1 MAAPPRRWVLLAVV
15 GAAVLLLAA
24 RAVAQIYVDY
34 EWFDAAGAL
43 ELWRSRTA
51 TALVMRLLSGL
62 AAGLFVFA
70 NLYAVRYSIVSVD
83 LPRKISNLEI
93 RERVSGRSLMVA
105 VILISIV
112 LGGVLSLPQ
121 DDWTTFTTA
130 FSNVP
135 FNEPDPYINA
145 DLGFFVYWLPFEQTL
160 YYWSLIELLIVT
172 ALVVFLY
179 ALTPSLRWDRGRLYI
194 SGYVRRHLTVLAGV
208 VLLVLAWSF
217 RLDMY
222 AVLTSGNGPDGAFG
236 YVDHKVL
243 IPGNLILS
251 IATLG
256 SALVVV
262 WAGWTGQGRLAGA
275 AIVGIMVLALL
286 TREVAP
292 FIGEHIAE
300 EQDPQR
306 REMPYQNARV
316 AYSRRAYATDAVR
329 RADSTVA
336 FSSLAELSRNVAIWD
351 APAISR
357 ALETTTRADI
367 GSLGWHGSPTG
378 IVADV
383 PERPPRAG
391 SDTTRAT
398 FGLSRILAWE
408 VDDHGGLVHAPPS
421 RVGEDETQLVNALV
435 FPGARGYVIVSD
447 SLARI
452 VGAPIE
458 SDGARFAHAL
468 SFQRLRWSSS
478 DLPRPRPTVVT
489 RRDVRDRLR
498 ALMPFFT
505 QGTVV
510 TPIVLGDSLFWALD
524 LYSASSSYPLSRHV
538 NAAGDERTY
547 FQHAATAIVYAA
559 TGESFVV
566 ADTNAGPLALTW
578 IKRFPTLFVTWSV
591 LPAPLRL
598 AVPPAIDGLRA
609 QAEAFAEYGTRIDS
623 DVARRLVSSDGADSA
638 LRGVTPVFVL
648 PRAGTTAVSLVLV
661 DTNDRVRGIVIG
673 MGGGDHRTFW
683 FEAPHLGLKWTGVLE
698 RLHTADSA
706 SAGGV
711 RDATTARGP
720 IRAIPLGSSVA
731 FAQPTYSW
739 RAQAPPTLVRVG
751 LLVDDS
757 ARASSSLAQL
767 AGALPSLT
775 PPLAPST
782 SADIRARA
790 AALYARMR
798 DALRRGD
805 WTAFGQAFDEL
816 GKLLAGSGTR

>member
-1 MAAPPRRWVLLAVV
+1 MAAPPRRWVFLAVV

-24 RAVAQIYVDY
+24 RAIAQVYVDY
-34 EWFDAAGAL
+34 EWYEAAGAL
-43 ELWRSRTA
+43 ELWRARA
-51 TALVMRLLSGL
+51 AAGLVMRLLSGV

-83 LPRKISNLEI
+83 LPRKVANLEI
-93 RERVSGRSLMVA
+93 RERVSGRYLMVA
-105 VILISIV
+105 VIVIAIL

-135 FNEPDPYINA
+135 FNETDPYFNA

-160 YYWSLIELLIVT
+160 YYWSLIALLIVT

-208 VLLVLAWSF
+208 VLLILAWSF

-222 AVLTSGNGPDGAFG
+222 SVLTSGSGPDGAFG

-275 AIVGIMVLALL
+275 AILGIMVLALL

-306 REMPYQNARV
+306 RELPYQSARA
-316 AYSRRAYATDAVR
+316 AYSRRAFLTDAVTR
-329 RADSTVA
+329 VDSTAA
-336 FSSLAELSRNVAIWD
+336 FSSLAVLSRNVAVWD

-357 ALETTTRADI
+357 ALELTTRADV
-367 GSLGWHGSPTG
+367 GSLGWHGSPAG

-398 FGLSRILAWE
+398 FGLSRVLAWE
-408 VDDHGGLVHAPPS
+408 VDDHGALVHAPPS
-421 RVGEDETQLVNALV
+421 RAGEDETQLVNAVV
-435 FPGARGYVIVSD
+435 FPGARGYLIVSD
-447 SLARI
+447 SLRNI

-458 SDGARFAHAL
+458 SDGARLAHAL
-468 SFQRLRWSSS
+468 SFQRLRWASS
-478 DLPRPRPTVVT
+478 DLPRPHPTVVT
-489 RRDVRDRLR
+489 RRDVRDRLH
-498 ALMPFFT
+498 ALMPFFV
-505 QGTVV
+505 QGTAV
-510 TPIVLGDSLFWALD
+510 TPIVLGDSLFWTMD
-524 LYSASSSYPLSRHV
+524 LYAASSSYPLSRHV
-538 NAAGDERTY
+538 QAAGDERTY

-559 TGESFVV
+559 TGDCSIVP
-566 ADTNAGPLALTW
+566 DTAAGPLAQTW
-578 IKRFPTLFVTWSV
+578 IKRFPTLFVKWSV
-591 LPAPLRL
+591 LPASLRA

-609 QAEAFAEYGTRIDS
+609 QAEAFAEYGTRVDS
-623 DVARRLVSSDGADSA
+623 DVPRRLVSIDGADSA
-638 LRGVTPVFVL
+638 LAGVTPVFVV
-648 PRAGTTAVSLVLV
+648 PGTGVTAVSLVLV
-661 DTNDRVRGIVIG
+661 DASDRVRGIVIG
-673 MGGGDHRTFW
+673 LGGGDHRTVW
-683 FEAPHLGLKWTGVLE
+683 FESPHLGLKWAAVLD
-698 RLHTADSA
+698 RLHLADTATT
-706 SAGGV
+706 GGV
-711 RDATTARGP
+711 RDATSARGA
-720 IRAIPLGSSVA
+720 IRALPLGSTVV
-731 FAQPTYSW
+731 FAQPTYLW
-739 RAQAPPTLVRVG
+739 RTQGPPTLARVG
-751 LLVDDS
+751 LLMGDS
-757 ARASSSLAQL
+757 VRAGTSLAQL
-767 AGALPSLT
+767 AGAPPPPNLPAMSSAT
-775 PPLAPST
+775 
-782 SADIRARA
+782 ADIRARA
-790 AALYARMR
+790 AVLYSRMR
-798 DALRRGD
+798 EALRRGD

-816 GKLLAGSGTR
+816 GKLLAGNAAR